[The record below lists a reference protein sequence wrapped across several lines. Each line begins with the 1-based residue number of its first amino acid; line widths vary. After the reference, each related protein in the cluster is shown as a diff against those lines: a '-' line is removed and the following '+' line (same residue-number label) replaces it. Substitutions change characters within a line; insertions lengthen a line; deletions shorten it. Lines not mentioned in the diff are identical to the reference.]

1 MMAIPHQQRTGEIKM
16 HHMCHMDVREIWHR
30 NLMVVSCALGAHLA
44 RGLECSC
51 QVQPY
56 EWFQYWNTSRLVW
69 WIDEYS
75 YELNMNTQKSD
86 YSYSWWR
93 PHLTIH
99 IHDGDRTWLFIFMKE
114 MNTSIHVYE
123 FLFVLF
129 ECLLWRRFTAAL
141 RCFQRYLHY
150 LVLVPPTSFPNFLS
164 NAAAIDR
171 PDTKRPMHSFEE
183 AHRVARTFR
192 KEDRPLPSYFN

>member
-1 MMAIPHQQRTGEIKM
+1 
-16 HHMCHMDVREIWHR
+16 
-30 NLMVVSCALGAHLA
+30 
-44 RGLECSC
+44 
-51 QVQPY
+51 
-56 EWFQYWNTSRLVW
+56 
-69 WIDEYS
+69 
-75 YELNMNTQKSD
+75 MNTQKSD

-114 MNTSIHVYE
+114 MNTSTAVFTFMNFYSNTRITLIWGDTSSRRHLARSATARDERSGTRVHQSISSPSSIE
-123 FLFVLF
+123 HISQCTWVLKRSSPPLTRWLRSR
-129 ECLLWRRFTAAL
+129 CLLWRRFTAAL

-150 LVLVPPTSFPNFLS
+150 LVLVPPTSFPNLLS
-164 NAAAIDR
+164 NAAAIDS

-192 KEDRPLPSYFN
+192 KEDRPLRVSHLTLTKLTTYLLR